1 MAQPPEI
8 VAGGS
13 DEILI
18 AAIVSLFLVAAASAQ
33 ALHVVHLHLLKEMD
47 RSKSSSLQHGVQ
59 GCAAS
64 RLDASGVMPAGFIR
78 PLKTRALDCPQ

>member
-1 MAQPPEI
+1 MEK
-8 VAGGS
+8 
-13 DEILI
+13 ILI
-18 AAIVSLFLVAAASAQ
+18 AAIVSLFLVAAASA
-33 ALHVVHLHLLKEMD
+33 
-47 RSKSSSLQHGVQ
+47 QHGVQ